1 MSRSAPD
8 TQSAIGVITTVDH
21 AAATF
26 RLKED
31 EGVFC
36 SLCCDR
42 STEVVS
48 DGCAIPLADLH
59 PGDVVRW
66 EGARDG
72 DGRVLAHRV
81 VLLQPAWLTISS
93 PEW

>member
-1 MSRSAPD
+1 MSAREMVS
-8 TQSAIGVITTVDH
+8 SIGMITTVDH

-31 EGVFC
+31 EAAFC
-36 SLCCDR
+36 SICCDR
-42 STEVVS
+42 ATEVVS
-48 DGCAIPLADLH
+48 DGCAMPIADLG

-66 EGARDG
+66 DG
-72 DGRVLAHRV
+72 VRGDDGRLLAQKV
-81 VLLQPAWLTISS
+81 VLLQPAWMTLSS

>member
-1 MSRSAPD
+1 MSRPD
-8 TQSAIGVITTVDH
+8 AVSSIGTITAVDR
-21 AAATF
+21 ATATF

-31 EGVFC
+31 EATFC
-36 SLCCDR
+36 SLCCGG

-48 DGCAIPLADLH
+48 DGCAIPLTDLG

-66 EGARDG
+66 EGVRGEDG
-72 DGRVLAHRV
+72 LLRAEKV
-81 VLLQPAWLTISS
+81 VLLQPAWMTISS

>member
-1 MSRSAPD
+1 MRS
-8 TQSAIGVITTVDH
+8 TESVSSIGMITTFDPVS
-21 AAATF
+21 ATF

-36 SLCCDR
+36 SMCC
-42 STEVVS
+42 SQATEAVS
-48 DGCAIPLADLH
+48 DGCAIPLTDLK

-66 EGARDG
+66 EGDRSD
-72 DGRVLAHRV
+72 DGRVLARKV
-81 VLLQPAWLTISS
+81 VLLQPAWMTLSS

>member
-1 MSRSAPD
+1 MSRSE
-8 TQSAIGVITTVDH
+8 TVTSIGMITTVDRLT
-21 AAATF
+21 ATF

-36 SLCCDR
+36 SMCCGGE
-42 STEVVS
+42 TQVLS
-48 DGCAIPLADLH
+48 DGCAIPITELQ

-66 EGARDG
+66 EGARGDDG
-72 DGRVLAHRV
+72 QVLAQKV
-81 VLLQPAWLTISS
+81 VLLQPAWMTLSS